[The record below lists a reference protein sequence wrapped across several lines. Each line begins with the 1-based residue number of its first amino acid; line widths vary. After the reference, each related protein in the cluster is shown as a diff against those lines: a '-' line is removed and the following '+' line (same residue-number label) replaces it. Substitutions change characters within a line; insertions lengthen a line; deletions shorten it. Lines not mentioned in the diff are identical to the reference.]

1 MSGTDAQRMTLAD
14 AVGFVLT
21 CFDELEE
28 CFTGL
33 ATAAPAHARI
43 ACAQKLIDAA
53 VCLLE
58 TFR

>member
-1 MSGTDAQRMTLAD
+1 MTLAD